1 MPGASSWAGSGGRHG
16 CLEPVKLGFQ
26 SLSCSDT
33 LELLGDTLPV
43 TLGPQ
48 LLHLLNGHRI
58 GARVN
63 LKSGR
68 DQSTIGEFSFVFV
81 AVWGLNPAPAHSG
94 KCSGAQLSSLNAVL

>member
-1 MPGASSWAGSGGRHG
+1 MGVWNLSNSGSNP
-16 CLEPVKLGFQ
+16 CLV
-26 SLSCSDT
+26 SDT
-33 LELLGDTLPV
+33 LELPGDTLPV

-48 LLHLLNGHRI
+48 LPHLLNGHRI

-81 AVWGLNPAPAHSG
+81 AVWDLNPGLAHSG